1 MPASP
6 SQPARSRRSPTAAA
20 TAYTQLLDAA
30 EALFYQEGVRAV
42 GVEAVVERAGVNK
55 MSLYRQFASKDEL
68 VLAYLERK
76 KANYFRRFDAAAAR
90 LPGDARAQ
98 LLQLVDDLAQR
109 ARQPTYRGCPFI
121 NVAVEF
127 PDAAH
132 PARVSVAENKQE
144 LMQRLVTLS
153 TEAGARDPQLL
164 ADGLALVLE
173 GIYAASQT
181 YRAEH
186 SPIGGAPQVV
196 RMMIDAACA

>member
-1 MPASP
+1 MSASSSKPA
-6 SQPARSRRSPTAAA
+6 PARRSPTAGADA
-20 TAYTQLLDAA
+20 HTLLLDAA

-42 GVEAVVERAGVNK
+42 GVDAVVERAGVNK

-76 KANYFRRFDAAAAR
+76 KASYFHRFDAAAAR
-90 LPGDARAQ
+90 LPGDAKAQ
-98 LLQLVDDLAQR
+98 LLQLVDDLARR

-132 PARVSVAENKQE
+132 PARASVAENKQE
-144 LMQRLVTLS
+144 LMQRLVALA
-153 TEAGARDPQLL
+153 TEAGARDPKLL
-164 ADGLALVLE
+164 ADGLALVVE

-181 YRAEH
+181 YRDEH
-186 SPIGGAPQVV
+186 SPIGGAPRVV